1 MTIRAPYIKPPFDIP
16 APISSQPL
24 GSPSIL
30 LAVVVATVPFFNAQF
45 NPVTPVR
52 AANALVQPYNSNLYT
67 NPIPF
72 AQFQW
77 PRVTPLGPSVPRQAV
92 FNNELLLNPIP
103 FNAPT
108 TLGGSSLFFDAASS
122 VSPLQAYNLNLYAST
137 APAPP
142 FIPRQWGGS
151 ALPRIST
158 PPLFLVNYVGMYS
171 LPFTQLAWGGGT
183 FIEFPPAPA
192 QPYNNQLYTNP
203 IPFAQYD
210 WSKPQSVAPKA
221 ADVYQPYG
229 NFYTTVIVAA
239 PFYQSSWP
247 AVQPIKPVVPQPT
260 PYNAQI
266 YTNLIPFAQYDWSK
280 PQSVAPK
287 ATDVYQPYS
296 NFYPFVSVTAP
307 FYQNSWPSVS
317 PIKPVVPQPTP
328 YNAQLYT
335 NPIPFA
341 QYDWSKP
348 VSIAPKASDVYQP
361 YGNFYSVVVM
371 PFAQYD
377 WPKVQPVRAAP
388 PQLISVNY
396 YADFYSSPFSQTAW
410 PQVARPAPSAPLP
423 FNFNSPLYFVQ
434 PPFNM
439 TYWPQVRPVRSSPPQ
454 PQPFN
459 DLLYKNPLPFAQY
472 YWPQVRTVKN
482 APPFTQPVVLSG
494 PSVFFASNRII
505 DAGAE
510 SRVANAYAEIRVAVT
525 FSENRVA
532 DAPKKDI

>member
-24 GSPSIL
+24 GSPLTL
-30 LAVVVATVPFFNAQF
+30 LAVVVAAVPFFNMQF

-52 AANALVQPYNSNLYT
+52 AAIAPVQPYNNRLYT

-77 PRVTPLGPSVPRQAV
+77 PRVVPLGPSVPRQAA

-103 FNAPT
+103 FAQYQWPRT
-108 TLGGSSLFFDAASS
+108 TSVLGKASD
-122 VSPLQAYNLNLYAST
+122 VYQTWLNFYQTGVVL
-137 APAPP
+137 PP
-142 FIPRQWGGS
+142 FYQTSWPAVQAIKPVV
-151 ALPRIST
+151 
-158 PPLFLVNYVGMYS
+158 PPTASVNYVGMYS
-171 LPFTQLAWGGGT
+171 SPFTQLAWGGGT

-192 QPYNNQLYTNP
+192 QPYNNRLYTNP

-210 WSKPQSVAPKA
+210 WSKPTSVAPKA
-221 ADVYQPYG
+221 TDVYQPYG
-229 NFYTTVIVAA
+229 NFYTTVAVTA
-239 PFYQSSWP
+239 PFYQNAWP
-247 AVQPIKPVVPQPT
+247 AVQPIKPVVPQLT

-266 YTNLIPFAQYDWSK
+266 YTNSIPFAQYDWSK
-280 PQSVAPK
+280 PVSIAPR
-287 ATDVYQPYS
+287 ASDVYQPYS

-307 FYQNSWPSVS
+307 FYQNAWPSVS
-317 PIKPVVPQPTP
+317 PVQPVVPQAAP

-361 YGNFYSVVVM
+361 YGNFYSGIVIA
-371 PFAQYD
+371 PFAQYN
-377 WPKVQPVRAAP
+377 WPSVQPVKAVLSPLAT
-388 PQLISVNY
+388 VNY
-396 YADFYSSPFSQTAW
+396 AGMYSSPFNQSSW
-410 PQVARPAPSAPLP
+410 PTVAAPAPSASLP
-423 FNFNSPLYFVQ
+423 FNYNEPLYFVQ

-439 TYWPQVRPVRSSPPQ
+439 TYWPHVRPVKSAPPQ
-454 PQPFN
+454 SQPFN
-459 DLLYKNPLPFAQY
+459 DLLYKNSIPFAQY

-494 PSVFFASNRII
+494 PSAFFASNRII
-505 DAGAE
+505 IAGAE
-510 SRVANAYAEIRVAVT
+510 SRVAAAYREVRVAVT
-525 FSENRVA
+525 FSEGRVA